1 MSRFPLLI
9 EKKREALKQG
19 LTALGGRVELALQQ
33 SLEALRAQDPVLAR
47 EIVAGDAAVNRERR
61 ILEQEALLT
70 LAAYRPAAAD
80 LRMIGASL
88 EMVAEIERIADYA
101 AGVAKIL
108 LRNEGRPFAAALVA
122 RIAAMG
128 DAAVSMFADA
138 MDAYGRDGD
147 EALARAA
154 AARDDGVDA
163 LRREA
168 IAAIVELIRSHPE
181 EAASGIALTWIAHN
195 YERVADR
202 ATNIAERV
210 VYIATGETP
219 DLD

>member
-1 MSRFPLLI
+1 MTQFPLLV
-9 EKKREALKQG
+9 EKKRDALKQG
-19 LTALGGRVELALQQ
+19 LTVLGERVELALRR
-33 SLEALRAQDPVLAR
+33 SLEALRAQDLALAL
-47 EIVAGDAAVNRERR
+47 EIVAGDAAINRERR

-101 AGVAKIL
+101 AGVARIL
-108 LRNEGRPFAAALVA
+108 LRNEDRPFVGALVE
-122 RIAAMG
+122 RIAAVG

-147 EALARAA
+147 EALARAI
-154 AARDDGVDA
+154 AARDDAVDA

-168 IAAIVELIRSHPE
+168 VDAIVELIRSNPE
-181 EAASGIALTWIAHN
+181 EAASGVALTWIAHN

-210 VYIATGETP
+210 VYIATGVTP